1 MNLKVTFAVKVTF
14 LLAIVTF
21 ILLTLKNNYNRSK
34 VLSRVFLDSLRS
46 KKSPQPQ
53 ILMYMPW
60 IRSYDIHYILFLL
73 LVDNIQLLHWK
84 ASHQIP
90 GVHSEFITH
99 VKLWTKIT
107 DIHNNACIS
116 RQLHFDTLKL
126 GTIAKER
133 HLCWTPSNS
142 IELFGYWETFDCDLY
157 YSGHVWWKHC
167 KSFKT
172 F

>member
-34 VLSRVFLDSLRS
+34 ALSRVFLDSLRS
-46 KKSPQPQ
+46 KKSPQQQ

-142 IELFGYWETFDCDLY
+142 IELFG
-157 YSGHVWWKHC
+157 
-167 KSFKT
+167 
-172 F
+172 

>member
-46 KKSPQPQ
+46 KKSPQQ
-53 ILMYMPW
+53 EILMYMPW
-60 IRSYDIHYILFLL
+60 IRSYDIHYMLFLL
-73 LVDNIQLLHWK
+73 LVDNIQLLHKSFTSNPWGSFRIYNSCK
-84 ASHQIP
+84 FMEENYRSHNYASI
-90 GVHSEFITH
+90 F
-99 VKLWTKIT
+99 
-107 DIHNNACIS
+107 
-116 RQLHFDTLKL
+116 RQLCFDTLKL

-142 IELFGYWETFDCDLY
+142 IELFG
-157 YSGHVWWKHC
+157 
-167 KSFKT
+167 
-172 F
+172 